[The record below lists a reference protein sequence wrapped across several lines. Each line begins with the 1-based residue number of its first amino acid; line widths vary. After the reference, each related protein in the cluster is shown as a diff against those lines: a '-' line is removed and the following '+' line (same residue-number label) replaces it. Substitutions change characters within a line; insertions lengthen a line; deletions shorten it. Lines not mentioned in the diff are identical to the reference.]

1 MDDPALDPKVVKTRL
16 RQLNSSTNSIQTMS
30 MWITHH
36 HENVQL
42 TSKIWAEEV
51 CNHKAKS
58 DWYLAM
64 MYLANDVVQNA
75 RKDGR
80 PKIVDEFFSGLKT
93 ALTYLGRHKDKLSP
107 KGVVSVERVIK
118 ILGERKIYKP
128 QQVAELQSA
137 FGVKIKKT
145 NDNTKLLED
154 YEGDATEREKIRTK
168 IGKSILDSIQ
178 ELSTPPSTDS
188 ATRKLIAT
196 YPETIADKKSIC
208 PKTLEEAQ
216 TQLMKTREA
225 YLIVSS
231 YTEKVRQ
238 EKEQLKKL
246 RQDLQQ
252 FESFLKIEGRLDKA
266 LLEKAHECMVLL
278 QTKKQNLAKQSAA
291 IVESR
296 GTAEPLPENFIEL
309 DDL

>member
-1 MDDPALDPKVVKTRL
+1 MDDSALDPKVVKTRL
-16 RQLNSSTNSIQTMS
+16 RQLNSSSNSIQTMS

-42 TSKIWAEEV
+42 TSKIWAEEL

-75 RKDGR
+75 RKDGK

-93 ALTYLGRHKDKLSP
+93 AVAHLGKHKDKLSS
-107 KGVVSVERVIK
+107 KGVVSIERVIK

-137 FGVKIKKT
+137 FGVKIKNT
-145 NDNTKLLED
+145 NETTKLLAD
-154 YEGDATEREKIRTK
+154 YEGDANEREKMRTK
-168 IGKSILDSIQ
+168 TGKAIIDNIR

-188 ATRKLIAT
+188 NTRKLIAT
-196 YPETIADKKSIC
+196 YPESIADKKSVC

-225 YLIVSS
+225 HLIVSS
-231 YTEKVRQ
+231 YAEKVRQ
-238 EKEQLKKL
+238 EKEQIKNL

-252 FESFLKIEGRLDKA
+252 FESFLKIEDRLDKA
-266 LLEKAHECMVLL
+266 LLEKANECMVLL
-278 QTKKQNLAKQSAA
+278 QRKKQSLARQSAA
-291 IVESR
+291 IAECRV
-296 GTAEPLPENFIEL
+296 TAEPLPENFIEL